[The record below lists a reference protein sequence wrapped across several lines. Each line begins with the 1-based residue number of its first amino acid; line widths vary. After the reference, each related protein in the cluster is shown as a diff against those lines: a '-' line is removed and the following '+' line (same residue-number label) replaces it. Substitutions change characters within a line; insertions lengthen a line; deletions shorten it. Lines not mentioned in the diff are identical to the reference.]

1 MKKSLKLLSFVVAM
15 FLVIP
20 ISALAQTQTSG
31 AVAGVIKDSQGA
43 VVPNA
48 KVTVTNEATNVTAST
63 TTNGSG
69 EYQIQN
75 LLPGTYDLKTDV
87 SGFQPTLVKG
97 IEVQQA
103 TSLTV
108 PVQLTV
114 GGSNAT
120 IEVNAGAGTTID
132 TTTANLST
140 TLNTAE
146 LEVLPTAT
154 IGLGVLNTSLL
165 VPGVASNGGIG
176 IGTGP
181 SVAGQ
186 RPRNNNY
193 TIEGIDNNDKS
204 VTGPLVYVPN
214 DAVADFTLITT
225 QFSPEFGHSSGGQFN
240 TNVLSGTNSIH
251 GTLYEYFENRNL
263 NAASGVAGGKP
274 TIQPRF
280 DFNRYGGQAGAPI
293 IKNKAFVFAN
303 FERQT
308 TGQSESYYNCVPTPT
323 GLAALKASG
332 LNFNATNLS
341 EYLLYTP
348 AATAATGTSVTGDP
362 FQVQSGNAS
371 GTVAATDHACGNG
384 PAPDESAAN
393 ANNGVQQTEVYSDG
407 TYNST
412 TGIYGTKGGTLINL
426 GNQLVSAPV
435 FSNFDALTTSGDYT
449 ISSTDNLRLRYLY
462 NTEGAEDTAAY
473 LPVFFQSL
481 PFAYHLLAISEFHN
495 FTPNLS
501 NEIRL
506 GYNRYANSYPSGPYT
521 YPGLDSFPN
530 LTFFDF
536 GGINYGPDSNAPQ
549 SGIQNLYQLTDNVSW
564 VKGTHTISIGF
575 DGRKFIAPQ
584 TFTQRVR
591 GDYEWNYLTEYLH
604 DLAPTSFGQR
614 STGNFIYYGDQT
626 AFYGYGNDTWRVT
639 PTLTLNYGLRYEFT
653 SVPVGMRAQ
662 ALNSAASAPGLIS
675 FGAPQPQKKNFAP
688 RIGINWSPDGKT
700 SIRAGFGLAYDVIFD
715 NIGLLS
721 FPPQYSST
729 NSVGDG
735 NTNYTGN
742 TNPNPGDPNFLGGY
756 SNVAG
761 APIVHGLPPGNGGL
775 ATFLTCQAGTGGT
788 TGIPC
793 ISITNVPAQRAATAA
808 FVPNQVVPYAE
819 SWNLQIQH
827 TFGANYVASIG
838 YVGDRGIHLETQV
851 QINKQPKVNQ
861 TNQLTTYYSFGPQ
874 PANGS
879 VTISTAANVNTLG
892 SAAVAASTGQ
902 PAIPANGIVGL
913 NSSVVPAFAA
923 QGFTGSITSYQPWS
937 QSNYNGFTANLTRR
951 MQNGL
956 QMNLSYTWSK
966 TMDDATAE
974 VNATGLTPRRPQ
986 NSQCIACDYSRSA
999 LDRTNRITLE
1009 AVYDVPFFKTSG
1021 FLMRNLVGNWELAPI
1036 YTYQSP
1042 EYATVLSGVNS
1053 NLNGDSGTAI
1063 DRAMHNVNGVKGTG
1077 SSVVPVYS
1085 NNPALV
1091 ALCPT
1096 GTTQCNADL
1105 VGYAPVNP
1113 NAEYIRAGSGTLPN
1127 SARNTLPI
1135 RPTNNLDMTALKRF
1149 TVKERYSIEIDAQA
1163 FNVLNHAQY
1172 LPGSVDTINLTSTAN
1187 VYTFN
1192 TATSSLF
1199 NNAPAVYSNNARV
1212 LQLAGKFKF

>member
-1 MKKSLKLLSFVVAM
+1 MKKSLKLLSLVVAM

-48 KVTVTNEATNVTAST
+48 KVTVTNEATNVSAST

-69 EYQIQN
+69 EYQVQN
-75 LLPGTYDLKTDV
+75 LLPGTYDLRTEV
-87 SGFQPTLVKG
+87 SGFQPTLIKG

-114 GGSNAT
+114 GSTSAT
-120 IEVNAGAGTTID
+120 VEVTAGAGTTID

-140 TLNTAE
+140 TLSTKE

-251 GTLYEYFENRNL
+251 GTLYEYFNNRNL

-274 TIQPRF
+274 TIQPRY

-323 GLAALKASG
+323 GLAALKGSG
-332 LNFNATNLS
+332 LNFNQTALS
-341 EYLLYTP
+341 EYLMYTP
-348 AATAATGTSVTGDP
+348 AATTPTS
-362 FQVQSGNAS
+362 AS
-371 GTVAATDHACGNG
+371 GTSDPYQVNAVSDHACF
-384 PAPDESAAN
+384 DQAN
-393 ANNGVQQTEVYSDG
+393 AQFTDVYNDAK
-407 TYNST
+407 YNSS
-412 TGIYGTKGGTLINL
+412 TGVWGTNGMTQINL

-462 NTEGAEDTAAY
+462 NTEGAEDTAAQ

-481 PFAYHLLAISEFHN
+481 PFTYDLVAISEFHN

-506 GYNRYANSYPSGPYT
+506 GYNRYSNSYPSGPYT
-521 YPGLDSFPN
+521 YPGLDAFPN
-530 LTFFDF
+530 LTLFDMS
-536 GGINYGPDSNAPQ
+536 INIGPDSNAPQ
-549 SGIQNLYQLTDNVSW
+549 SGIQNMYQLTDNVSW

-604 DLAPTSFGQR
+604 DVAPTSFGQR

-662 ALNSAASAPGLIS
+662 ALNVAASAPGLIN
-675 FGAPQPQKKNFAP
+675 FNAPQPQYKNFAP
-688 RIGINWSPDGKT
+688 RFGINWSPDGKT
-700 SIRAGFGLAYDVIFD
+700 SVRAGFGLAYDVIFD

-729 NSVGDG
+729 NSVGDA

-742 TNPNPGDPNFLGGY
+742 TNPNPGDTNFLGGY

-761 APIVHGLPPGNGGL
+761 APTVHGLPPGNGGL
-775 ATFLTCQAGTGGT
+775 ATFCNTGTGGS
-788 TGIPC
+788 TGKPC
-793 ISITNVPAQRAATAA
+793 VTNVAAQRAATAA
-808 FVPNQVVPYAE
+808 YVPNQSVPYAE

-838 YVGDRGIHLETQV
+838 YVGDRGIHLETQT

-861 TNQLTTYYSFGPQ
+861 ANQLTTYYSFGPQ
-874 PANGS
+874 TGP
-879 VTISTAANVNTLG
+879 VTISTAANVSTLAQIQAL
-892 SAAVAASTGQ
+892 SA
-902 PAIPANGIVGL
+902 
-913 NSSVVPAFAA
+913 VVPAFANA
-923 QGFTGSITSYQPWS
+923 PGGGFTSSITSYQPWS

-1009 AVYDVPFFKTSG
+1009 AVYDVPFFKNSG
-1021 FLMRNLVGNWELAPI
+1021 FLMRNLVGNWELAPV

-1053 NLNGDSGTAI
+1053 NNNGDSGTAI
-1063 DRAMHNVNGVKGTG
+1063 DRTMHNVNGVKGTG
-1077 SSVVPVYS
+1077 SNVVSVYS
-1085 NNPALV
+1085 NNPTLV
-1091 ALCPT
+1091 ALCGT
-1096 GTTQCNADL
+1096 GVTQCTADL

-1163 FNVLNHAQY
+1163 FNLLNHAQY
-1172 LPGSVDTINLTSTAN
+1172 FPGSVDTINLTNTAN
-1187 VYTFN
+1187 NYLFN
-1192 TATSSLF
+1192 TVTDAGSF
-1199 NNAPAVYSNNARV
+1199 NNAPAVFSNNART
-1212 LQLAGKFKF
+1212 LQLAGKIKF